1 MRIINF
7 LTIILHD
14 GSYKKTEEL
23 NKIVDQLMAEK
34 LFRVVS
40 LCYVKPEAVGFNISD
55 KIVLENLP
63 GEVVLTSHDGFSKK
77 LFLLNFQY
85 V

>member
-1 MRIINF
+1 M
-7 LTIILHD
+7 T
-14 GSYKKTEEL
+14 
-23 NKIVDQLMAEK
+23 EK